1 MADGQIVVATP
12 AAVAEA
18 TAVPDA
24 AATAVTAPVAG
35 KAPEIKRPAA
45 AALKVGEP
53 VVLEGTGEPG
63 TTVTLYDGDQVV
75 AETVVAPDGTW
86 TITVPPLAAGTH
98 SLAAKLLGA
107 GGQEQAASAPIEL
120 TVADGKIVV
129 ATPAAV
135 AQATA
140 VSGTATPV
148 PGAATSSP
156 TVAVATTSEPA
167 AAAIAG
173 AATAVA
179 TAATGLP
186 STAATPAVSAP
197 MVATPVGAAADA
209 GATMTLEGTG
219 APGAT
224 VKVYDGD
231 KLLGEATVGA
241 DGKWTMT
248 MPTLAA
254 GPHSLV
260 AKLFGADGKEQA
272 ASQELSVT
280 VSADPGA
287 KLSVLPVINPP
298 AGGKLSAGGTT
309 ALAGTAAPGALIKL
323 FDGGNLVGEATA
335 DATGNWQ
342 MVVPQL
348 AAGEHTLTAITYGA
362 DGEVQAS
369 SKPLTVTVSEPE
381 PAAAA
386 GPAAVQPKIGW
397 PPDGSAVVSARP
409 LVAGQSFPRGVVR
422 IYDGATLL
430 GETIAD
436 ANGYW
441 SFRPSV
447 ALTAGEH
454 VLTAVATSADGLAT
468 AKAPPVTITVRSRAV
483 TIPSWKPSA
492 GAAPTVVTPENGD
505 TIHTVQ
511 PLFAGTAAP
520 NSKVRLYDGDQVMG
534 EAAVDSD
541 GRWTFRPTAPLAEGE
556 HTITVAPLSADGSE
570 GAAKDTVTITIA
582 SGLGSASGGPGIIVD
597 STPASGANSRPVL
610 TGQAPAGATIRV
622 YDGDQLLGE
631 VKSGPDGHW
640 YYAPAAPL
648 SAGDHVL
655 RFEVVGA
662 DGRTVASAERPITVA
677 AGAPS
682 VKPPQITSP
691 SQGQAAPGD
700 VLSGTAPAGS
710 QVQIYDGSTLIGGT
724 TAGANGKWRFRLPAN
739 LTAGV
744 HDIHVVAVDQT
755 GLPVSQSK
763 AAAIVVAPPR
773 TLPVTGAAAT
783 GD

>member
-1 MADGQIVVATP
+1 MPAAGLKASEPLTLEGTGTPGSTVTVYDGDEVVGETTVAPDGTWQITLPPPAAGAHTLVAKQVGADGKEQAAAPVELTVADGQIVVATP
-12 AAVAEA
+12 AAVAQA

-197 MVATPVGAAADA
+197 MVATPVGAAANA

-219 APGAT
+219 APGTT

-231 KLLGEATVGA
+231 NLLGEATVGA

-272 ASQELSVT
+272 ASSELSVT

-287 KLSVLPVINPP
+287 KLSVLPVISPP
-298 AGGKLSAGGTT
+298 AGGKLSADGT
-309 ALAGTAAPGALIKL
+309 AELAGTAAPGAVAQAVRRRQSGWRGHGRRNRQLA
-323 FDGGNLVGEATA
+323 DGG
-335 DATGNWQ
+335 
-342 MVVPQL
+342 
-348 AAGEHTLTAITYGA
+348 
-362 DGEVQAS
+362 
-369 SKPLTVTVSEPE
+369 
-381 PAAAA
+381 
-386 GPAAVQPKIGW
+386 AAVGC
-397 PPDGSAVVSARP
+397 R
-409 LVAGQSFPRGVVR
+409 R
-422 IYDGATLL
+422 T
-430 GETIAD
+430 
-436 ANGYW
+436 
-441 SFRPSV
+441 
-447 ALTAGEH
+447 H
-454 VLTAVATSADGLAT
+454 
-468 AKAPPVTITVRSRAV
+468 
-483 TIPSWKPSA
+483 
-492 GAAPTVVTPENGD
+492 
-505 TIHTVQ
+505 
-511 PLFAGTAAP
+511 
-520 NSKVRLYDGDQVMG
+520 
-534 EAAVDSD
+534 
-541 GRWTFRPTAPLAEGE
+541 
-556 HTITVAPLSADGSE
+556 
-570 GAAKDTVTITIA
+570 
-582 SGLGSASGGPGIIVD
+582 
-597 STPASGANSRPVL
+597 
-610 TGQAPAGATIRV
+610 
-622 YDGDQLLGE
+622 
-631 VKSGPDGHW
+631 PDGH
-640 YYAPAAPL
+640 
-648 SAGDHVL
+648 HL
-655 RFEVVGA
+655 RS
-662 DGRTVASAERPITVA
+662 RR
-677 AGAPS
+677 
-682 VKPPQITSP
+682 
-691 SQGQAAPGD
+691 
-700 VLSGTAPAGS
+700 
-710 QVQIYDGSTLIGGT
+710 
-724 TAGANGKWRFRLPAN
+724 
-739 LTAGV
+739 
-744 HDIHVVAVDQT
+744 
-755 GLPVSQSK
+755 
-763 AAAIVVAPPR
+763 
-773 TLPVTGAAAT
+773 
-783 GD
+783 